1 MSKRKVKIKMDDL
14 LEYFEEGSYE
24 VQHFLDIEKGE
35 IITLMEWDEDEKLR
49 EEIESGGERYIL
61 LPEQDSRTGYRDMVD
76 FTETVEDQNLQE
88 KLWIALDGKGAFR
101 RFKDVLYNYPEERER
116 WFKFQ
121 YEKKKSRLLKWLK
134 DEEIEIEE
142 PKEN

>member
-1 MSKRKVKIKMDDL
+1 MPKRKVKIKMDDL

-24 VQHFLDIEKGE
+24 VQYFLDIEKGE
-35 IITLMEWDEDEKLR
+35 VITLMEWDEDEKLR
-49 EEIESGGERYIL
+49 EEIEFGGERYIL

-121 YEKKKSRLLKWLK
+121 YEKKKSRLLKWLE

-142 PKEN
+142 PE